1 VLCITKY
8 ASVMPYPFSRGKANV
23 SYAMPFNL
31 MSMPKDE
38 GWSSVG
44 SVSFL
49 VFDKVRA
56 REVLGNWPD
65 LQLMFVVSPAI
76 HEAPVYMPE
85 TNRIFL
91 SEFQKGQWDQMVI
104 DMDMDPPKLFWYRS
118 DPPVYAPNG
127 GVYYKG
133 KVYWGQYCAP

>member
-1 VLCITKY
+1 
-8 ASVMPYPFSRGKANV
+8 MPL
-23 SYAMPFNL
+23 NL

-49 VFDKVRA
+49 VFDKARA
-56 REVLGNWPD
+56 REVLGDWPD

-104 DMDMDPPKLFWYRS
+104 DMNMDPPKLYWYRS

-133 KVYWGQYCAP
+133 KVYWGQYCTF